1 MEESRVK
8 IKTKEKYTNLK
19 WIRDQL
25 GLTQEELAFLLG
37 VSQPSVSRCEKGG
50 KDLLVPLSGWQALT
64 QKMKEVGIDL
74 TGLPAIELGADFSPA
89 TWKARKRT
97 KKSE

>member
-1 MEESRVK
+1 MEENQVK

-37 VSQPSVSRCEKGG
+37 VSQPSVSRCEKGS

-64 QKMKEVGIDL
+64 QKMKEAGIDL
-74 TGLPAIELGADFSPA
+74 TEPPAIELNADFSPA

-97 KKSE
+97 KKNG